1 MTDQASEIEAQ
12 IPALRRYAY
21 ALTRDT
27 ETADDLVQDCLE
39 RALSRWRL
47 HRAGGDLRAWLFAIL
62 RNLFIDRYRVARRR
76 GEPAQLDEISTAL
89 PPMQEAMLGV
99 GDILAALD
107 RLPEEQRSLLLL
119 VGVED
124 LSYEEAAKVLG
135 VPIGTIMSRLS
146 RARER
151 LRKTL
156 ETGRAPH
163 LRRIK

>member
-1 MTDQASEIEAQ
+1 MTDQASEIEAH

-21 ALTRDT
+21 ALSRDG
-27 ETADDLVQDCLE
+27 EAADDLVQDCLE

-47 HRAGGDLRAWLFAIL
+47 HRTGSDLRAWLFAIL

-76 GEPAQLDEISTAL
+76 GELAPLDEAADAM
-89 PPMQEAMLGV
+89 PPTQDAVLGV

-107 RLPEEQRSLLLL
+107 RMPEDQRSLLLL
-119 VGVED
+119 IGVED
-124 LSYEEAAKVLG
+124 LSYEEAARVLG
-135 VPIGTIMSRLS
+135 VPVGTIMSRLS

-151 LRKTL
+151 LRRTL
-156 ETGRAPH
+156 ESGRAPQ